1 MCPIYLLSVHFMTN
15 WFPKWR
21 PFTDDIDARPV
32 GTTEYLPPVQSIMLG
47 VQHAFAMFGATVLAP
62 LLMGFDPNLA
72 ILMSGICTLLFF
84 FMTGGRIPS
93 YLGSSFAFIGV
104 VIAATGFSGAGGVNA
119 NIGLAAGGI
128 IACGLL
134 YMLCGFLVIATG
146 TRWIEKLMPPV
157 VTGSVVMIIGLHLA
171 PATVKNV
178 AGDVF
183 NMWMSLVT
191 ILCMGVIAV
200 FTKGMLQRLLLLVG
214 LILSYI
220 VYFIATNVMG
230 YGTAINF
237 LPVQQAAWF
246 GVPTFHAPIFSTNAI
261 LIIAPVALILVAENL
276 GHIKAVGAMTGENL
290 DPHIG
295 KAFVADGVATTLAG
309 GVGAP
314 GMTTYGENIGV
325 MAVTRVYSTV
335 IFAIAGV
342 FAIFLGLS
350 PKFGAIIQT
359 IPTAILTGASI
370 VVFGL
375 ITLAGAK
382 IWIEHRVDFSTNK
395 NLMVAA
401 VAIILGTGD
410 FALQFGD
417 FNLGGIG
424 TATLA
429 AIFLNWLFSLADKK

>member
-1 MCPIYLLSVHFMTN
+1 MTS

-21 PFTDDIDARPV
+21 PFTDDIDTRPV
-32 GTTEYLPPVQSIMLG
+32 GTTEYLPPAQSVVLG
-47 VQHAFAMFGATVLAP
+47 IQHAFAMFGATVLAP

-84 FMTGGRIPS
+84 LITGGQVPS

-104 VIAATGFSGAGGVNA
+104 VIAATGYAGAGANA
-119 NIGLAAGGI
+119 NIALAAGGI
-128 IACGLL
+128 IACGVL
-134 YMLCGFLVIATG
+134 YALIGFLVMATG

-171 PATVKNV
+171 PVTVKSV
-178 AGDVF
+178 AGNPF
-183 NMWMSLVT
+183 NMWMALITVM
-191 ILCMGVIAV
+191 CMASIAV

-214 LILSYI
+214 LVLSYI
-220 VYFIATNVMG
+220 VYFVITNIMG
-230 YGTAINF
+230 YGTPINF
-237 LPVQQAAWF
+237 TPITQAAWF
-246 GVPTFHAPIFSTNAI
+246 GLPNFHAPEFSTNAM

-276 GHIKAVGAMTGENL
+276 GHIKAVSAMTGENL

-295 KAFVADGVATTLAG
+295 KAFVADGVATSLAG

-325 MAVTRVYSTV
+325 MAVTRVYSTI

-359 IPTAILTGASI
+359 IPTAILAGASI

-375 ITLAGAK
+375 ITIAGAK
-382 IWIEHRVDFSTNK
+382 IWIEHRVDFSKNK
-395 NLMVAA
+395 NLMIAA
-401 VAIILGTGD
+401 ITLILGTGD
-410 FALQFGD
+410 FALQFGS

-424 TATLA
+424 TATFA
-429 AIFLNWLFSLADKK
+429 ALFLNWFFSLGEKSN